1 MHGKKHSIHSEE
13 CHKITI
19 FKKKRIITIF
29 LVGAGTK
36 ALGIFEKEVTVT
48 LVLEI
53 LFRVLPTI
61 LTQVANPEVW
71 SGLYQ
76 VI

>member
-1 MHGKKHSIHSEE
+1 MHRKKHSIHSEE
-13 CHKITI
+13 CHK
-19 FKKKRIITIF
+19 ITIF

-48 LVLEI
+48 LGLEI